1 MKAYE
6 KFNKRL
12 AELGLLQ
19 EWYDQGSCGR
29 IARETDMGISILV
42 CEGDDDDY
50 SEFQF
55 PPIYE
60 MQRNEDFRRRALKEF
75 CYHEDDD
82 FVSNL
87 ARWVVDT
94 RNKCPLYPEDVYF
107 LWDTPYVINFDDDV
121 EECEVASID
130 EYIFSKTTEEFCE
143 YCEEYV
149 ELSQELKVQRC
160 PKCGKWI
167 VPCSACPLEG
177 CCASRCPLERVAQ
190 LLNKE

>member
-55 PPIYE
+55 PPISE
-60 MQRNEDFRRRALKEF
+60 MERNEDFRRRALKEF

-94 RNKCPLYPEDVYF
+94 RNKCPLYPVDVYF
-107 LWDTPYVINFDDDV
+107 LWDTPYVINFDDD
-121 EECEVASID
+121 EED
-130 EYIFSKTTEEFCE
+130 EYTFAETTEEWCPHCDE
-143 YCEEYV
+143 CVDLEH
-149 ELSQELKVQRC
+149 ELKVQKC
-160 PKCGKWI
+160 PYCGKWI
-167 VPCSACPLEG
+167 VPCSVCPLQD
-177 CCASRCPLERVAQ
+177 CSTKCPLERMAII
-190 LLNKE
+190 LNCK